1 MANHDID
8 HFIRSL
14 NYDPR
19 IILAVAPDGD
29 VSTLPLTTAQKGN
42 NEVVV
47 CKTIQHKLTKNL
59 SEVAILSQGAVA
71 FPGALLVADG
81 HCRAERRRRSDWAR
95 KVALTVDLPGLQNPR
110 DKSIRQP
117 LACRPSSMKSS
128 RSGKALPKI
137 IRAITT
143 IERGAQHPELLNRLC
158 PQQVAASLGFKAEW
172 ASRPPRRNSTS
183 AARPKELSFC
193 ATINRCSIR

>member
-1 MANHDID
+1 MANQDID

-29 VSTLPLTTAQKGN
+29 VSTLPLTTSQTGN

-71 FPGALLVADG
+71 FPGALLVADAHLQSG
-81 HCRAERRRRSDWAR
+81 APTPIGIAAHGGGESGPVTAGWTTTVWIPGTAR
-95 KVALTVDLPGLQNPR
+95 DVELRGEADTGIVWNRWQEIGDIRNPEPT
-110 DKSIRQP
+110 KTYTAVGTKLIGRQFEV
-117 LACRPSSMKSS
+117 
-128 RSGKALPKI
+128 SG
-137 IRAITT
+137 
-143 IERGAQHPELLNRLC
+143 
-158 PQQVAASLGFKAEW
+158 
-172 ASRPPRRNSTS
+172 
-183 AARPKELSFC
+183 
-193 ATINRCSIR
+193 